1 MKKWTHWETED
12 QLSYK
17 TCKKKIF
24 FMARYGSL
32 SKYNVCLIKTNR
44 KQIYISDIGIA
55 STPAKDI
62 ASMKL

>member
-1 MKKWTHWETED
+1 MVK
-12 QLSYK
+12 
-17 TCKKKIF
+17 
-24 FMARYGSL
+24 YGLL